1 MAKKS
6 EDQGPA
12 KASKDAKDVKRAL
25 KASER
30 QVASLRETVDRLE
43 ERLERTSGKL
53 ERWRTEAKQG
63 RTRIAKLEAR
73 LRRARRSAP
82 VDHLPP
88 AERGDLPVEP
98 DVVDASW
105 TVVRLR
111 VAAREQGVVGCSR
124 MTKAQLLAALG
135 A

>member
-63 RTRIAKLEAR
+63 RTRIAKLEGAPPPGP
-73 LRRARRSAP
+73 LRAR
-82 VDHLPP
+82 PP
-88 AERGDLPVEP
+88 ARDGDDARNPELQGLMRRLIRPIADADEVRG
-98 DVVDASW
+98 
-105 TVVRLR
+105 
-111 VAAREQGVVGCSR
+111 VAEEMAR
-124 MTKAQLLAALG
+124 
-135 A
+135 